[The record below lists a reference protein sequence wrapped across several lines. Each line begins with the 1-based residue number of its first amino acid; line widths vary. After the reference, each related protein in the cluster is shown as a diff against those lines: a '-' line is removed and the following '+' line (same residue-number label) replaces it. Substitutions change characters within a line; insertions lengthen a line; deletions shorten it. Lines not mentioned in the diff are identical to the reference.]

1 MVSLHGMKMDAFEKV
16 SVIVSI
22 VSYESERGN
31 LTMKSMA
38 MDMNGMVYVSD
49 GMGNGGG
56 FGLFG

>member
-22 VSYESERGN
+22 VSYESEIGN

-38 MDMNGMVYVSD
+38 MDVNGMVYASD

>member
-1 MVSLHGMKMDAFEKV
+1 MVSLHGMKMEAFEKV

-22 VSYESERGN
+22 VSYESERGS

-38 MDMNGMVYVSD
+38 MDVNGVVYVSD
-49 GMGNGGG
+49 EMGNRGG